1 MRRELQGAHETS
13 IRPGHA
19 CKCMSVLVSS
29 FETPCVQGGVGSRRL
44 CIAPTQR
51 CVDLPRVFALDPL
64 SSDSLS
70 TSHARAPR
78 DPSAVRARSN
88 TPPHADG
95 CVQVRRRLT
104 RRLTSANRRGE
115 RTRASVH
122 LPSNRCCE
130 YSLEI
135 LFVVRGSPSPRL
147 VDASAAA
154 RALVVLGAF
163 GNRETRCRPRRSV
176 RAHRPSQSRPGG
188 VRGAGAR
195 KCQATE
201 ALDVRVAC

>member
-1 MRRELQGAHETS
+1 M
-13 IRPGHA
+13 RPGHA

-29 FETPCVQGGVGSRRL
+29 FEPPCVQGGVGSRRL

-51 CVDLPRVFALDPL
+51 CADLPRIFALDPL

-70 TSHARAPR
+70 TSHTREPR

-95 CVQVRRRLT
+95 CAHVRRRLT
-104 RRLTSANRRGE
+104 RRLTSPLRRGE
-115 RTRASVH
+115 RTRTIVP
-122 LPSNRCCE
+122 LESNRRCE

-135 LFVVRGSPSPRL
+135 PSVVPGSPSPPL
-147 VDASAAA
+147 VDAPAAA

-163 GNRETRCRPRRSV
+163 GNRETRCTPRRSA
-176 RAHRPSQSRPGG
+176 RARRPLQPRPGG

-195 KCQATE
+195 KFQATE